1 MKSREQSV
9 IQKIMLINSI
19 METYYSRALF
29 LESGINR
36 NGDGVDASF
45 TANSGELSVQGNDK
59 FLKLTLQTLSLLRNF
74 FTINI
79 TNNTFWATN
88 GSPFWQEIV
97 IAEGE
102 YPTYVDLGNAISAA
116 IIAANPA
123 WTNVVT
129 FDPFQ
134 RIFKIDMTTA
144 GAAWSGYGFVFLCDP
159 ANSHTQPV
167 PSEGYATFNDS
178 YLLFGA
184 KPQRDA
190 TALALYGLDDLG
202 VSPAFIFY
210 SFYPAMLGTMDEI
223 VVRCQTPGVNMSSYG
238 YDVSTG
244 QANGNNAS
252 LTPSN
257 ILARIPIRE
266 TIFIPATA
274 YTQYIGDGDMTYSM
288 LLGVKNLNLIRIVL
302 TDSRGRSLP
311 QANKDQAKVGNMSF
325 RCSLRL
331 DYMQSVMPQTSRVL
345 VPGDLTPTNPVNFG
359 QE

>member
-1 MKSREQSV
+1 
-9 IQKIMLINSI
+9 

-45 TANSGELSVQGNDK
+45 TANNGELSVQGNDK

-74 FTINI
+74 YTINI

-88 GSPFWQEIV
+88 GSPFWQQITIE
-97 IAEGE
+97 EGE
-102 YPTYVDLGNAISAA
+102 YATYTDLATAISAA
-116 IIAANPA
+116 IFAANPLWSNFVSYDA
-123 WTNVVT
+123 
-129 FDPFQ
+129 FQ

-144 GAAWSGYGFVFLCDP
+144 GANWSGYSFVFLCDP
-159 ANSHTQPV
+159 ANSHILPY
-167 PSEGYATFNDS
+167 PSQGYATFNDS

-184 KPQRDA
+184 KPQRDVTS
-190 TALALYGLDDLG
+190 TAQYGLDDLG

-244 QANGNNAS
+244 AVGYAGNNAS

-257 ILARIPIRE
+257 ILARIPIKE

-311 QANKDQAKVGNMSF
+311 QTNKDQAKVGNMSF

-331 DYMQSVMPQTSRVL
+331 DYLQSVMPQTSRVL
-345 VPGDLTPTNPVNFG
+345 VPGDLTPMTPINLG